1 MSDLPLTSRAEREP
15 PPKWWAELLAALRAL
30 YPKAALDASS
40 VAPLYDHF
48 RAQWRRG
55 QTVQEAAQTASSCTG
70 RTLQVARLPIP
81 VHSVRPPS
89 GAKAGQIF
97 GVEALR
103 EPVRVSRLKREHA
116 RLQTQL
122 VTARAKRAARA
133 AHGQDATQE
142 RVRETELAER
152 LAAVQRQIEA
162 AQAPGPMRPRAPR
175 KPGSLGCP
183 AVEPAC
189 KLGLLSATCGLPA
202 PLVLAAAQGAP
213 VVRSARYCLAS
224 AARLTPSHVP
234 HRGFVPSPDYPA
246 GVQERPYHLEKPEQ
260 LKVHSI
266 AQNLI
271 PELVFNGAP
280 GAIDG
285 LPVVTSDGLVLG
297 GNGRTMALQLHYRQ
311 GGAAAREYL
320 LSHARQ
326 FGFNRA
332 QVAAIADPVVVR
344 VVETSPA
351 GQPGHRR
358 ELQELVRLL
367 NVPLLQGL
375 SARSES
381 IAEAKRLSDEVLE
394 VLSVALTDEQTL
406 SDYLT
411 SPASR
416 TLIGALRRSGGLT
429 DRNAGRLLVRTG
441 DRFSD
446 EGKRFVE
453 RLLLAALIPDEEI
466 LDHLDGR
473 IREALAR
480 SAPYWLSAAA
490 GGRDWDLRPA
500 LTAAA
505 RDLIAMRAAEVS
517 LHSYLRQQQ
526 LGGDTPHITG
536 VPLGE
541 PVLRLLDAVGTR
553 PTALVKAARS
563 YAGSSRLHPS
573 AQGSLLATEKLS
585 PAQAFER
592 ATQGL

>member
-1 MSDLPLTSRAEREP
+1 MGDALLRSRADLDP
-15 PPKWWAELLAALRAL
+15 PPQWWAKLLAALRAHF
-30 YPKAALDASS
+30 PSAKLDASS

-55 QTVQEAAQTASSCTG
+55 QTVQQAAQTASSCNG
-70 RTLQVARLPIP
+70 RTIQLAPQPAP
-81 VHSVRPPS
+81 VLSVRPPA
-89 GAKAGQIF
+89 GATAGQIF
-97 GVEALR
+97 GAEALR
-103 EPVRVSRLKREHA
+103 EPAPLARLRQEQA
-116 RLQTQL
+116 RLQNQIA
-122 VTARAKRAARA
+122 TARAQRVAQQ
-133 AHGQDATQE
+133 AHGNDATKQSARE
-142 RVRETELAER
+142 ASLVRSLAE
-152 LAAVQRQIEA
+152 VQRQIES
-162 AQAPGPMRPRAPR
+162 AQTPAPRRPRASR
-175 KPGSLGCP
+175 APGSLGCP
-183 AVEPAC
+183 AKEPAC
-189 KLGLLSATCGLPA
+189 KLGLLGGVCGLPA
-202 PLVLAAAQGAP
+202 PLVLAASQGAP
-213 VVRSARYCLAS
+213 VVRSARYCLTS
-224 AARLTPSHVP
+224 ARRLKPSHLP
-234 HRGFVPSPDYPA
+234 QRGFSPNPDYPA

-285 LPVVTSDGLVLG
+285 LPVVTAEGLVLG
-297 GNGRTMALQLHYRQ
+297 GNGRTMALQLHYGQ
-311 GGAAAREYL
+311 GSVGARDYL
-320 LSHARQ
+320 RRHARQ
-326 FGFNRA
+326 FGFSRS
-332 QVAAIADPVVVR
+332 QVEALADPVVVR
-344 VVETSPA
+344 VVETSPS
-351 GQPGHRR
+351 QSPGRTR

-394 VLSVALTDEQTL
+394 VLSVALPDDVTL
-406 SDYLT
+406 SEYLS

-416 TLIGALRRSGGLT
+416 TLIGALRRAGSLT

-453 RLLLAALIPDEEI
+453 RLLLAALLPDEEI

-490 GGRDWDLRPA
+490 GGADWDLRPA

-505 RDLIAMRAAEVS
+505 RDLLAMRAAETT
-517 LHSYLRQQQ
+517 LQAYLRQQQ
-526 LGGDTPHITG
+526 LGGARPHVIG

-541 PVLRLLDAVGTR
+541 SILRLLDAVGTR
-553 PTALVKAARS
+553 PAVLLKVARAYAA
-563 YAGSSRLHPS
+563 ASRLHPS
-573 AQGSLLATEKLS
+573 AQGSLLAAEKLS
-585 PAQAFER
+585 PAQALER
-592 ATQGL
+592 ATQDI